1 MWGSKRTERAPFDD
15 LIEDRDRP
23 EPQVDTPTTQ
33 PPPVRAESV
42 RVEPPAPRR
51 EEPPAAQG
59 SVLGRTLTFHGD
71 LEADEDFVLQGRV
84 EGSISHT
91 GSLTIGENGTT
102 VGNISARHVVVEGA
116 VEGDIAATG
125 AVSVRANGIVQGSI
139 VAPRV
144 ALADGAHFNGSIDMD
159 SAGVAQHATSDIEQ
173 PTGKQHAGGA
183 AG

>member
-23 EPQVDTPTTQ
+23 EPTVETPVAS
-33 PPPVRAESV
+33 PPVRAESV
-42 RVEPPAPRR
+42 AVETPAPRR
-51 EEPPAAQG
+51 EEPVAPQG

-71 LEADEDFVLQGRV
+71 LQADEDFVLQGRV
-84 EGSISHT
+84 EGSITHT

-102 VGNISARHVVVEGA
+102 VGNISARQIVVEGA

-125 AVSVRANGIVQGSI
+125 SVSVRANGTVHGSI

-144 ALADGAHFNGSIDMD
+144 ALADGANFNGSIDMD
-159 SAGVAQHATSDIEQ
+159 SAGATSKSAPEFEES
-173 PTGKQHAGGA
+173 TGKKHAGGA